1 MDTLLDEAGCMKTML
16 QKRTATCCPLV
27 LMWRVRVRKK
37 IIGIA
42 LLMCM
47 AAAIAWLMQKKP
59 QEITPAAPVSGRD
72 FMQAS
77 LTYDEGL
84 RTLRGTQTLDA
95 QNRGEADRDNIVLR
109 LYMNGW
115 EGCSAVVSGV
125 SVNGESTAYA
135 QDADDPTVLTID
147 YPWKAQEEIT
157 IGWTVMIRHA
167 KAEGAALITLP
178 GLAMYENGAWR
189 TDAYDD
195 LADPSYAEAFDYVI
209 ELDGGIAAQMRMAR
223 DASFALGRGTVK
235 EKELRGVRIRAM
247 AQDSRT
253 AKLLLDQAE
262 TALKSLNDAG
272 IAYPYDALTI
282 AQTNTGREDG
292 LALSGLIAL
301 EADADKE
308 QLLRKITRL
317 IALQAFGIWI
327 ESDPWNAPWLSRT
340 LASCAELLAYRE
352 RRGAAAYEE
361 RLYGELELSTRLTRP
376 AGVTVGASTAHFG
389 SDSEMTQVL
398 RDQGAAMLLGVEQA
412 IGKDAFVTALTLY
425 AQQCGA
431 KTGSFEALQSALEQ
445 ASGSSWTGYLT
456 DMLAF

>member
-1 MDTLLDEAGCMKTML
+1 M
-16 QKRTATCCPLV
+16 
-27 LMWRVRVRKK
+27 RKK

-59 QEITPAAPVSGRD
+59 QEIVPLEPVSGRD
-72 FMQAS
+72 FMQVS

-84 RTLRGTQTLDA
+84 RTLRGTQTLSA
-95 QNRGEADRDNIVLR
+95 KNRSEADRDNIVLR

-115 EGCSAVVSGV
+115 EGCSAVVSGI
-125 SVNGESTAYA
+125 SVTGESAAYA
-135 QDADDPTVLTID
+135 QDADDPTVLTIG

-157 IGWTVMIRHA
+157 IGWTVMITHA
-167 KAEGAALITLP
+167 KAEDAAVITLP
-178 GLAMYENGAWR
+178 GIAMHENGAWR

-195 LADPSYAEAFDYVI
+195 LAEPSYAGAFDYAI
-209 ELDGGIAAQMRMAR
+209 ELDGRITAQMRMAR
-223 DASFALGRGTVK
+223 DASFALNSGAAK
-235 EKELRGVRIRAM
+235 EKELLGVRIRAL

-253 AKLLLDQAE
+253 AKMLLEQAE

-282 AQTNTGREDG
+282 AQANTDREDG

-317 IALQAFGIWI
+317 IAKQTFGIWI
-327 ESDPWNAPWLSRT
+327 ENDPWNAPWLSHT

-352 RRGAAAYEE
+352 RRGTAAYEE
-361 RLYGELELSTRLTRP
+361 RFFGELELSTRLTRP
-376 AGVTVGASTAHFG
+376 VGVTAGAGTAHFG

-425 AQQCGA
+425 VQQCGGQ
-431 KTGSFEALQSALEQ
+431 TGSFEALQSALEQ
-445 ASGSSWTGYLT
+445 ASGSSWAGYLT
-456 DMLAF
+456 DMLSF